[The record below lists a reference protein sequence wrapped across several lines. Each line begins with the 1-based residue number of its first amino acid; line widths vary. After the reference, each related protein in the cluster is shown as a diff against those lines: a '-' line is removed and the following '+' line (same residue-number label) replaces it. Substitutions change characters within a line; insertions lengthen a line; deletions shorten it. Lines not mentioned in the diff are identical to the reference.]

1 MKTHPLLAFIALIVL
16 FSQIVTLDPVF
27 SFSSYTHGD
36 FKEAVEKMTIVQR
49 HIVYEAVFA
58 SQAKRS
64 ADALVFTGDIML
76 GRNVEYLMNKEGTSY
91 PFSGLNISS
100 LFSNAAVIGNFESSM
115 AIEHVETPAYAM
127 KFSVSEAVLADVK
140 QAGFTH
146 LSLGNNHSYDYGVT
160 GYKNA
165 IEKLSDYSL
174 TPFGS
179 GVEVGSHSI
188 TITKTSKGDIALIG
202 INASQQIPSKE
213 DIEHVLKVASKRSS
227 FQVVYIHWGNEYEL
241 THSPTQRMLAKILV
255 DAGADLIIGH
265 HPHVTQD
272 IDIIKGV
279 VVFYSLGNYIFDQY
293 FSNDVQEG
301 LLVGLDVVAEPVLTL
316 IPVTSK
322 KTLSQPNVMEPAAH
336 QQFLEDLAKRS
347 HPSLR
352 DKIKAGSIP
361 LLDTV
366 ATSTKVAMM

>member
-1 MKTHPLLAFIALIVL
+1 MKTHPVLASIALIVL
-16 FSQIVTLDPVF
+16 FSQLLTLNPVF

-36 FKEAVEKMTIVQR
+36 FKESVEKMTIVQR
-49 HIVYEAVFA
+49 HMVYEAVFA
-58 SQAKRS
+58 SLAKRS
-64 ADALVFTGDIML
+64 AEAIVFTGDIML
-76 GRNVEYLMNKEGTSY
+76 GRNVEYLMNKEGMSY
-91 PFSGLNISS
+91 PFAGLHIPS
-100 LFSNAAVIGNFESSM
+100 LFSNAAVVGNFESSM
-115 AIEHVETPAYAM
+115 ALEHTQTPAYGM
-127 KFSVSEAVLADVK
+127 KFSVSQGVLGDIK

-160 GYKNA
+160 GYMNA
-165 IEKLSDYSL
+165 IEKLSESAL

-179 GVEVGSHSI
+179 GIEVGSHSI
-188 TITKTSKGDIALIG
+188 TITHTSKGDIALIG
-202 INASQQIPSKE
+202 IHVTQQIPSKE
-213 DIEHVLKVASKRSS
+213 AIVRVLELASKRST
-227 FQVVYIHWGNEYEL
+227 FQVVYVHWGNEYEL
-241 THSPTQRMLAKILV
+241 THSPIQRMLAETFV

-293 FSNDVQEG
+293 FSDDVQEG
-301 LLVGLDVVAEPVLTL
+301 LLVGLDLVAEPVLTL

-322 KTLSQPNVMEPAAH
+322 KTLSQPTVMEPVVH

-352 DKIKAGSIP
+352 EKIKAGSIP

-366 ATSTKVAMM
+366 ATSTKVAIM